1 MPAAAEK
8 IVFSAKIGSTEMSEN
23 NQLTDTIERYLNGE
37 MTKAE
42 RAQFEELRA
51 KDADVNSKVAEHKHF
66 TNLIKQYGERLEL
79 EKRLNAIHDE
89 IDVHALED
97 ELLIHPSFV
106 VRMWRNHH
114 SKISVAASI
123 AIFAV
128 LCTLFFTGYLSNRE
142 KNYAQLVG
150 QIQNTNHKIA
160 QLDTKVNSLNP
171 SSRPNTIVNPGNFRG
186 TGFAI
191 SSNGYIVTNYHV
203 ITGADSV
210 YVQGNDGK
218 SFRTKIVYTEPGSD
232 IAVLEITDSAFKT
245 LGAIP
250 YTFKK
255 AESDIGENVFTVG
268 YPRDAMVFGAGY
280 LTASTG
286 YRNDTTQY
294 QISAPVSFGN
304 SGGPLLDGHGNVI
317 GIVNAK
323 QTHIEGATF
332 AVKTNYLLKAIK
344 DIPADSLNRPLN
356 MTGKNVLAGLDY
368 KTQVKKLKNYVF
380 MVRVYNQ

>member
-1 MPAAAEK
+1 
-8 IVFSAKIGSTEMSEN
+8 MSEN
-23 NQLTDTIERYLNGE
+23 NQLTETIERYLNGE
-37 MTKAE
+37 MTKTE

-51 KDADVNSKVAEHKHF
+51 KDADVNTKVAEHKHF

-79 EKRLNAIHDE
+79 EQRLDAIHDE

-97 ELLIHPSFV
+97 ELMIHPSWV

-142 KNYAQLVG
+142 VNYRTLRREVAGIKQSTE
-150 QIQNTNHKIA
+150 QIKHTINDLNHSNAINIK
-160 QLDTKVNSLNP
+160 
-171 SSRPNTIVNPGNFRG
+171 PGNYRG

-191 SSNGYIVTNYHV
+191 SSNGYIVTDYHV
-203 ITGADSV
+203 ISGADSV
-210 YVQGNDGK
+210 YVQSVDGK
-218 SFRTKIVYTEPGSD
+218 AYRTKVIYSEPQTD
-232 IAVLEITDSAFKT
+232 IAILEINDPSFKT

-255 AESDIGENVFTVG
+255 PETDIGENVFTIG
-268 YPRDAMVFGAGY
+268 YPRDVIVLGPGY

-286 YRNDTTQY
+286 FKGDTTAY
-294 QISAPVSFGN
+294 QVSIPVDFGN
-304 SGGPLLDGHGNVI
+304 SGGPLLDSRGNII

-323 QTHIEGATF
+323 QTHVEGAAF
-332 AVKTNYLLKAIK
+332 AVKSSYLLKAIK
-344 DIPADSLNRPLN
+344 DIPADSLNRTLN
-356 MTGKNVLAGLDY
+356 INTKNVLAGL
-368 KTQVKKLKNYVF
+368 TRVQQIKKLEGYIF